1 MQDAGWVPGQEDPA
15 RCVPLR
21 TGFVALVREGPNVRS
36 MRVSKNPVVL
46 KMNEAAILTHYMF
59 YVLKV
64 LIF

>member
-1 MQDAGWVPGQEDPA
+1 M
-15 RCVPLR
+15 CVCHWEL
-21 TGFVALVREGPNVRS
+21 GFVALVREGPNVRS

-46 KMNEAAILTHYMF
+46 KMNEVAILTHYMF

>member
-1 MQDAGWVPGQEDPA
+1 MRAGTD
-15 RCVPLR
+15 
-21 TGFVALVREGPNVRS
+21 VRS

-46 KMNEAAILTHYMF
+46 KMNEVAILTHYMF